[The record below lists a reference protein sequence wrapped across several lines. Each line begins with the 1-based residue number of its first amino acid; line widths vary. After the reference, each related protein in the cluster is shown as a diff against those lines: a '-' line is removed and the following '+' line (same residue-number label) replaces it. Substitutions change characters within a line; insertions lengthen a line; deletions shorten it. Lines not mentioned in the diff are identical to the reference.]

1 MPKFSFFNT
10 SEFSVINW
18 LIAFYF
24 FCNTL
29 TYLNFAGVYVTW
41 AGTLI
46 GLSVLYFVFL
56 KRQVTFQE
64 LIFIQFFILMVLI
77 SSLAN
82 AKAAFGWG
90 TILSL
95 AANFGVALALVK
107 NKLPNGWIYFFTSIW
122 VIFVFALKSG
132 VFKEI
137 YQLGSDASLNT
148 LSTYTQIL
156 FLTLFLLHYLRFGT
170 IRLLHAIPYFVTE
183 MLLTSRGGI
192 VTSTLILFSVIWF
205 NYGKAVK
212 IYLRDLFRKGTL
224 NLKLVAIFAFIAV
237 TTLAIFLGTSCL
249 GDDLVRLCLEG
260 QPGVGNDVRLHLFLA
275 REDFFSGR
283 LIIYKLF
290 FEKITLFSLFFGE
303 DQTESFVNLI
313 GLNGNTHNTF
323 LGLWQ
328 LTGIWALFFG
338 VLWCCG
344 LVKTLYSDKL
354 LFILM
359 LSLTLRMLTEHFL
372 LPLGFDFLVFMFLIM
387 TMFSKI
393 QPTHIS
399 IKHELPK

>member
-122 VIFVFALKSG
+122 VIFVLC
-132 VFKEI
+132 
-137 YQLGSDASLNT
+137 QR
-148 LSTYTQIL
+148 
-156 FLTLFLLHYLRFGT
+156 FLL
-170 IRLLHAIPYFVTE
+170 
-183 MLLTSRGGI
+183 
-192 VTSTLILFSVIWF
+192 
-205 NYGKAVK
+205 N
-212 IYLRDLFRKGTL
+212 
-224 NLKLVAIFAFIAV
+224 
-237 TTLAIFLGTSCL
+237 
-249 GDDLVRLCLEG
+249 
-260 QPGVGNDVRLHLFLA
+260 
-275 REDFFSGR
+275 
-283 LIIYKLF
+283 
-290 FEKITLFSLFFGE
+290 
-303 DQTESFVNLI
+303 
-313 GLNGNTHNTF
+313 
-323 LGLWQ
+323 
-328 LTGIWALFFG
+328 
-338 VLWCCG
+338 
-344 LVKTLYSDKL
+344 
-354 LFILM
+354 
-359 LSLTLRMLTEHFL
+359 
-372 LPLGFDFLVFMFLIM
+372 
-387 TMFSKI
+387 
-393 QPTHIS
+393 
-399 IKHELPK
+399 